1 MQLDFEIDKLTRSI
15 ENIVTGDSFQ
25 TQILPLAKADLLQI
39 TKRNGWKFNWEAEYI
54 MSDKEIFKLSIIG
67 NPTVIQGLISI
78 SIDEGFMEMNLIES
92 APFNLGKNKMYYGV
106 AGNLVAFACQQSFDH
121 GFDGYVA
128 FTAKTS
134 LVEHYKKTLGAVQ
147 ISSQRMMIQELQAK
161 ILVSKYFSN
170 FKIK

>member
-15 ENIVTGDSFQ
+15 ENVVTGDSFQ

-39 TKRNGWKFNWEAEYI
+39 TKRNGWKFNWEAEYL

-92 APFNLGKNKMYYGV
+92 APFNLGKTKMYYGV
-106 AGNLVAFACQQSFDH
+106 AGNLVAFACKRSFDH

-134 LVEHYKKTLGAVQ
+134 LIEHYKKTLGAVQ
-147 ISSQRMMIQELQAK
+147 ISFQRMMIQEPQAK
-161 ILVSKYFSN
+161 ILVSKYFSD